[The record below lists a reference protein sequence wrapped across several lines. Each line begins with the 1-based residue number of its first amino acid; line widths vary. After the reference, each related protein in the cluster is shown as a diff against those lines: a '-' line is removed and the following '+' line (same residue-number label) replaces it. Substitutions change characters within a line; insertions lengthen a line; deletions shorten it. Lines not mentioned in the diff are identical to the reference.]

1 MVDSQVSLL
10 DIVPT
15 VLDWFK
21 VPYPHYSIFKKQ
33 GKVKLTGRSLLDH
46 LSRQEKMER
55 AIFGSHILHE
65 VTMYY
70 PMRSVRT
77 KRYTLIHNLNY
88 WAPFPIDQDGY
99 LSPSFQD
106 ILVRTRSG
114 SPLPWNSTLQEY
126 YFRKEWELFDRK
138 ADPHEFLNVAYKP
151 LYQPVLASLQ
161 SQLTGWQNV
170 TGDPWLC
177 SPHAVL
183 ENSGHYKQDIQCM
196 ELDN

>member
-55 AIFGSHILHE
+55 VGEILLLNIITHVCYKAIFGSHILHE

-77 KRYTLIHNLNY
+77 KR
-88 WAPFPIDQDGY
+88 
-99 LSPSFQD
+99 
-106 ILVRTRSG
+106 
-114 SPLPWNSTLQEY
+114 
-126 YFRKEWELFDRK
+126 
-138 ADPHEFLNVAYKP
+138 
-151 LYQPVLASLQ
+151 
-161 SQLTGWQNV
+161 
-170 TGDPWLC
+170 
-177 SPHAVL
+177 
-183 ENSGHYKQDIQCM
+183 
-196 ELDN
+196 